1 MWARVARYEVE
12 PEQLDAAVEGFESA
26 AKALADL
33 RGTRGG
39 FLLVDREDGTAL
51 TMTLWES
58 YDLMCASEVAA
69 AGLRRQA
76 MEQAQG
82 TVAAVH
88 LYEVAAEFGN
98 GDGGGGG

>member
-12 PEQLDAAVEGFESA
+12 SERLDAAVEGFENA
-26 AKALADL
+26 AEALAGL
-33 RGTRGG
+33 KGTRGG
-39 FLLVDREDGTAL
+39 FLLVDRDDGAVL
-51 TMTLWES
+51 TVTLWES
-58 YDLMCASEVAA
+58 YDSLCASEVAA

-98 GDGGGGG
+98 GETRS